1 MKNVTDSVIS
11 SISYVNKE
19 RLGLRERDFFFS
31 LWKSFSAFNDFFLS
45 RICVCVRLM

>member
-19 RLGLRERDFFFS
+19 RLGLRERDFFFLYGS
-31 LWKSFSAFNDFFLS
+31 HFLPLRIFSSQGYVF
-45 RICVCVRLM
+45 V